1 MNKPSRAAVS
11 LIAALSLLAGCQATI
26 VNDSPPFSIDPA
38 LTGPIVVKPPGI
50 ESTQTAE
57 QVMRRM
63 LDEIHDNERR
73 LGRVLAPAQ
82 IVRVQL
88 LRPGE
93 MYPIRKFDGS
103 LGGAL
108 GSPDGSPDAP
118 AWIVEAIGTFP
129 GFDRGTGELVQLSI
143 HSFHVWDDAH
153 GESVTSFPCWQRGRS
168 LPTDLDGHC

>member
-11 LIAALSLLAGCQATI
+11 LIAALSLLAGCQATTA
-26 VNDSPPFSIDPA
+26 NDSPPLSIDPA
-38 LTGPIVVKPPGI
+38 LTGPIVVIPPGI
-50 ESTQTAE
+50 ESAQTAE

-63 LDEIHDNERR
+63 LDQIHENERR
-73 LGRVLAPAQ
+73 LGRVLVPAQ

-93 MYPIRKFDGS
+93 MYPIRKFDGT

-108 GSPDGSPDAP
+108 GSPDAP

-129 GFDRGTGELVQLSI
+129 GFDRGTGELAQLSI

-153 GESVTSFPCWQRGRS
+153 SEWVTSFPCWVLGRS
-168 LPTDLDGHC
+168 LPTDLDGDC